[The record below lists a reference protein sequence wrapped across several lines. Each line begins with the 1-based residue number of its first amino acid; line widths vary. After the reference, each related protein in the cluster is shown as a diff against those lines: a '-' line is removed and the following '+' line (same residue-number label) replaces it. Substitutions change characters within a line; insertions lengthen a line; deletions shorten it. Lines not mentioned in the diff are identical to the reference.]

1 MAETASRTALEN
13 ALFLY
18 APSGCQAD
26 ARAFLEGLAVDELRY
41 LAGFLGSCILTT
53 STVDLTTWEV
63 IYNRAKAGQRKLKFL
78 PPPEREDLAHKL
90 ILVTEFAA
98 RCGGPFQHK

>member
-1 MAETASRTALEN
+1 LAETASRTALEN

-18 APSGCQAD
+18 APSGRQAD

-63 IYNRAKAGQRKLKFL
+63 IYNRAKAGQRKLKSL
-78 PPPEREDLAHKL
+78 PPSDREDLAHKL
-90 ILVTEFAA
+90 LLVTEFAV
-98 RCGGPFQHK
+98 RCGDPCKH